1 MLLNR
6 VFSLN
11 WSVLTYLVTKARQ
24 QNEFAISPAKKNR
37 WILLQHFFSKTYTL
51 NRNINAGSFESVLCH
66 VHFKVPALH
75 DLMKHVFL
83 DYNACNYGTLRY
95 RFIYLCK
102 VMIMIQQMTVILYYQ
117 VITSQPKSW
126 CVQMMALLMRSR
138 LEKDSRRKME
148 RSMMQL
154 QVYDV

>member
-1 MLLNR
+1 MPAHLNQI
-6 VFSLN
+6 V
-11 WSVLTYLVTKARQ
+11 
-24 QNEFAISPAKKNR
+24 I
-37 WILLQHFFSKTYTL
+37 
-51 NRNINAGSFESVLCH
+51 CH

-75 DLMKHVFL
+75 DLMKHVFR

-95 RFIYLCK
+95 RFISLCK
-102 VMIMIQQMTVILYYQ
+102 VMIMILQMTVILQ

-154 QVYDV
+154 QVYNV

>member
-1 MLLNR
+1 
-6 VFSLN
+6 
-11 WSVLTYLVTKARQ
+11 
-24 QNEFAISPAKKNR
+24 
-37 WILLQHFFSKTYTL
+37 
-51 NRNINAGSFESVLCH
+51 
-66 VHFKVPALH
+66 
-75 DLMKHVFL
+75 
-83 DYNACNYGTLRY
+83 
-95 RFIYLCK
+95 
-102 VMIMIQQMTVILYYQ
+102 MIMIQQMTVILYYQ